1 MRSKPHLQRC
11 PRGRNG
17 RMVHKGAAEDS
28 TTPVVVE
35 EEEVVDEVATISS
48 RVAVEVMREEV
59 EAEVG
64 EETTVEVKR
73 RGTGRTA
80 LPVVDIRVI
89 TRTVDIEEEATKEAS
104 KDRGTQQEDIREEVG
119 VTSTRVTIRMED
131 DTRRE
136 EEGVGAGVE
145 EEEEEEEEVG
155 REEDGVEEE
164 GRIIT
169 KEGNLSNSFSKV
181 GNSITRPA
189 LAREDSLQAENRL
202 LMRSTAS
209 KRTHNSLRVGD
220 RERRRPL
227 NEQTGITSHY
237 SHGASGVCFTEISS
251 E

>member
-1 MRSKPHLQRC
+1 
-11 PRGRNG
+11 
-17 RMVHKGAAEDS
+17 
-28 TTPVVVE
+28 
-35 EEEVVDEVATISS
+35 
-48 RVAVEVMREEV
+48 
-59 EAEVG
+59 
-64 EETTVEVKR
+64 
-73 RGTGRTA
+73 
-80 LPVVDIRVI
+80 
-89 TRTVDIEEEATKEAS
+89 
-104 KDRGTQQEDIREEVG
+104 
-119 VTSTRVTIRMED
+119 MED

-145 EEEEEEEEVG
+145 EEEEEEEEEVG
-155 REEDGVEEE
+155 RGEDGVEEE

-202 LMRSTAS
+202 LMGSTGS

-237 SHGASGVCFTEISS
+237 SHGALGVCFTEISS
-251 E
+251 EWTVRFYVCTVGLNGFTSSKPFKLH